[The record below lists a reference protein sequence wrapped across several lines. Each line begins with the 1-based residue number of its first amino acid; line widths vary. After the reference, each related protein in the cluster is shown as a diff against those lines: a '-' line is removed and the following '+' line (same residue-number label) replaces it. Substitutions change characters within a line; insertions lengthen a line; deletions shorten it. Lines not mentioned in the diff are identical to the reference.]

1 MPKGHS
7 DSEDREQELLA
18 DWLGEHRFHWRRVAT
33 MAVFLGDD
41 FENDVIIKET
51 AKNS

>member
-18 DWLGEHRFHWRRVAT
+18 DWLGEHRFHWT